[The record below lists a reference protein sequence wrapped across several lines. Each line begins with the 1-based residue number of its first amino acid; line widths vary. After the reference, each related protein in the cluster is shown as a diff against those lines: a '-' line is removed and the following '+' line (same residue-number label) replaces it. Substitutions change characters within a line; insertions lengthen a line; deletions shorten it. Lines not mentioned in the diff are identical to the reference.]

1 MLGAC
6 FVREQ
11 QIDLGRIEHWV
22 KLGRESRKVVLTG
35 IEHLDDEFN
44 HRLQCWL
51 RRASAL
57 SKALT
62 TFVSEAGGLAVSRNL
77 LSGPSVMVAA

>member
-1 MLGAC
+1 MLC
-6 FVREQ
+6 TRVSVE
-11 QIDLGRIEHWV
+11 LGRIEHRV
-22 KLGRESRKVVLTG
+22 KLGRKSRKVVLMG
-35 IEHLDDEFN
+35 IEHLGDEFD

-62 TFVSEAGGLAVSRNL
+62 TFVSEAGLAANRT
-77 LSGPSVMVAA
+77 

>member
-6 FVREQ
+6 FVLEQ
-11 QIDLGRIEHWV
+11 PVELGGIEHWV

-35 IEHLDDEFN
+35 IEHLGDEFD

-62 TFVSEAGGLAVSRNL
+62 TFV
-77 LSGPSVMVAA
+77 